1 MLHQKQKTLKG
12 FSLGEV
18 ILSVAVLTIGLLP
31 ILGAMTGALNTSQ
44 DSQET
49 VIAAGLAQEGV
60 ELVVNVKDNGVLAS
74 NDAFVSFSSG
84 NRTCRIDYNDAAL
97 TTPAIDDI
105 DCTAAGG
112 DGTFYDLILSG
123 GFYVHDSNAGTV
135 GKFKRKVFID
145 YNVGQQTASIASA
158 VYWSTHVP
166 ADKSTCTTANS
177 CVYSEATLRPWK

>member
-84 NRTCRIDYNDAAL
+84 NRTCRIDYNDAVL
-97 TTPAIDDI
+97 TNPSSANQIE
-105 DCTAAGG
+105 CGNG
-112 DGTFYDLILSG
+112 LSHDLSISG
-123 GFYVHDSNAGTV
+123 GFYAHTGAS

-158 VYWSTHVP
+158 VYWSAHVP
-166 ADKSTCTTANS
+166 NDKSTCTTANS